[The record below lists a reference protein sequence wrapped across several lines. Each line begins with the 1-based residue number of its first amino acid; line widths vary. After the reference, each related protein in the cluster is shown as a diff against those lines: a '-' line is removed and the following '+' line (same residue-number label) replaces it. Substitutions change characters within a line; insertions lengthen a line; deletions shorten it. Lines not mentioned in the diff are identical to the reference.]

1 MSRAPCLLLS
11 HLFVL
16 VAAVLLAFDF
26 AAPPAAAAQEASRTK
41 CLTVDEINCLLS
53 NNCTDADAAHQN
65 ILLLGR
71 VRLPK
76 TASTLESTLI
86 RRYEDGFDEDGRTPL
101 DNHVGRFLGIADKA
115 GCSSTT
121 KGSATDRVCFTLAAE
136 SSEGNGDSGN
146 NDDHNADEDVISLA
160 FRPMQRSKKVMG
172 HVSYDAVAS
181 GMEKEILE
189 AGGETKAEGIL
200 LTGLRDPAS
209 YAAGWYGTRR
219 TSDMFVDL
227 ASLTFAEWIERVPWR
242 MNVLTRVLGSTPDRK
257 TMPESLLYVGPRAHE
272 HLGNTDKDE
281 FMKDAYMLQQNELGP
296 EKSSVYQLAVQR
308 LRNDFVHFTILHR
321 LPDSWRLMAHRF
333 CWDMD
338 EQEFK
343 TEKANRG
350 VDALMSNR
358 FLKGMKRA
366 EAEEIWDRL
375 QQRNRLDLALME
387 EADRIMDERLAQ
399 MEAEKADG
407 VLCNF
412 LGRVKVTCEE
422 DASSYEL

>member
-1 MSRAPCLLLS
+1 MSRTPCLLLPRA
-11 HLFVL
+11 HVFVL

-26 AAPPAAAAQEASRTK
+26 AAPPPAAAQETSRTK
-41 CLTVDEINCLLS
+41 CLTADEISCLLS
-53 NNCTDADAAHQN
+53 NSCTDADAAAHQS

-76 TASTLESTLI
+76 TASTLESNLI
-86 RRYEDGFDEDGRTPL
+86 RRYEEGLDEDGRTPL

-121 KGSATDRVCFTLAAE
+121 TKGSATDRVCFSLAAE
-136 SSEGNGDSGN
+136 SSEGN
-146 NDDHNADEDVISLA
+146 DDRDDNADEDVLSLA
-160 FRPMQRSKKVMG
+160 FRPMQRSRKVMG

-209 YAAGWYGTRR
+209 YAASWYGTRK
-219 TSDMFVDL
+219 TSDMFIDL
-227 ASLTFAEWIERVPWR
+227 SNLTFAEWIERVPWR

-257 TMPESLLYVGPRAHE
+257 TMPESLLYFGSKAHE
-272 HLGNTDKDE
+272 HLGNTDKEE
-281 FMKDAYMLQQNELGP
+281 FMKDAYMVQQNELGP

-350 VDALMSNR
+350 ADALMDNR
-358 FLKGMKRA
+358 FLKGMTRD

-375 QQRNRLDLALME
+375 QERNRLDLALME
-387 EADRIMDERLAQ
+387 EADRIMDERITQ

-412 LGRVKVTCEE
+412 LGKVKVTCGE